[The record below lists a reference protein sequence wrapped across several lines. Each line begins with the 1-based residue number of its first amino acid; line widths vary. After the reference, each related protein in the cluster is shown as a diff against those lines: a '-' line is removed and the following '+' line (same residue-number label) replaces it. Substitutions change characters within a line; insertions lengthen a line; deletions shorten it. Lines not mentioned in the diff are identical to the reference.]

1 LEQVNGQPFQKRKLD
16 EKEFTRE
23 EENENRFRNRGFNL
37 TYRQELTESE
47 TLISG
52 RAFSPASQGSIP
64 EVSLE
69 QRFAKRLDLGI
80 GDKLTFDIQ
89 GIPIE
94 ALVVSLRKVR
104 WTSFQPNF
112 FIQFAEGILQDAPK
126 THLLTLP
133 AMSMEKK
140 MDLQNQVIDAFP
152 NVSIIDVTK
161 LVERLSELLNQMS
174 VTLQILALVTLIV
187 GAFILFTVATFMAE
201 ERKADVAIMKAIGV
215 KFRRIQSLFIF
226 EFSIPVFLASLFGIL
241 ISIV

>member
-1 LEQVNGQPFQKRKLD
+1 
-16 EKEFTRE
+16 
-23 EENENRFRNRGFNL
+23 
-37 TYRQELTESE
+37 
-47 TLISG
+47 
-52 RAFSPASQGSIP
+52 
-64 EVSLE
+64 
-69 QRFAKRLDLGI
+69 
-80 GDKLTFDIQ
+80 
-89 GIPIE
+89 
-94 ALVVSLRKVR
+94 
-104 WTSFQPNF
+104 
-112 FIQFAEGILQDAPK
+112 
-126 THLLTLP
+126 P

-226 EFSIPVFLASLFGIL
+226 EFSILVFLASLFGIL
-241 ISIV
+241 ISIVMAGFIGRELFDGSIKATWTEWAILMIGGLS